1 MSDLGGGSSTVTFAD
16 GEGVADL
23 ATYVAR
29 SRTLDADGAIRLQAV
44 GPVLAAW
51 VCVVPGQGMTRAGL
65 VLALRTM
72 ALAGP
77 HDLDVTVPLG
87 GLTDRFAR
95 RAATGDASTA
105 LAVPPTQVSPQWAG
119 VTPPRGGW
127 EPVGQV
133 GSDVLLAAA
142 EAGIAE
148 VALGAPEGAG
158 ASAVALLR
166 ARVWAREIE
175 GGATAGAGL
184 AARALGFARP
194 GDGQVA
200 TVHRSGPWT
209 RVSLPAGHV
218 LSR

>member
-1 MSDLGGGSSTVTFAD
+1 MTGGAVLELAD

-29 SRTLDADGAIRLQAV
+29 ARTLDDEGAIRLQAV
-44 GPVLAAW
+44 GQVLAAW
-51 VCVVPGQGMTRAGL
+51 VCVVPGQGMMRSGL
-65 VLALRTM
+65 VLGLRTT

-77 HDLDVTVPLG
+77 STLDVTVPLA
-87 GLTDRFAR
+87 GLSDRFAR
-95 RAATGDASTA
+95 RAATGDAGTA
-105 LAVPPTQVSPQWAG
+105 LAVPPTEVSPGWAG

-127 EPVGQV
+127 ETVGEV
-133 GSDVLLAAA
+133 GTDALLAAA
-142 EAGIAE
+142 EEGIAE
-148 VALGAPEGAG
+148 VAEGAPPGAG
-158 ASAVALLR
+158 AAAVGLLR
-166 ARVWAREIE
+166 ARVWSREID

-184 AARALGFARP
+184 AARTLGFVRP

-200 TVHRSGPWT
+200 VVRRSGVWT

>member
-1 MSDLGGGSSTVTFAD
+1 MSPTLEFPD
-16 GEGVADL
+16 GEAVADL

-29 SRTLDADGAIRLQAV
+29 ARGLDADGAMRLQAV

-51 VCVVPGQGMTRAGL
+51 VCAVPGQGLLRSGL

-72 ALAGP
+72 SLAGE
-77 HDLDVTVPLG
+77 HALDTTVPLAA
-87 GLTDRFAR
+87 LADRFAR
-95 RAATGDASTA
+95 RAATGDAGTA
-105 LAVPPTQVSPQWAG
+105 LPVPPTQVSPQWAG

-127 EPVGQV
+127 EQAGTVR
-133 GSDVLLAAA
+133 SAALLAAA
-142 EAGIAE
+142 DEGIAE
-148 VALGAPEGAG
+148 VATGAPEGAG
-158 ASAVALLR
+158 SAAVAMLR
-166 ARVWAREIE
+166 ARVWARELPDG

-184 AARALGFARP
+184 AARVLGFARP

-200 TVHRSGPWT
+200 TVHRSGAWT

>member
-1 MSDLGGGSSTVTFAD
+1 MSDGGALTFAD

-29 SRTLDADGAIRLQAV
+29 ARTLDDDGAIRLQA
-44 GPVLAAW
+44 GGGVLAAW
-51 VCVVPGQGMTRAGL
+51 VCVVAGQGMMRSGL
-65 VLALRTM
+65 VLGLRTM
-72 ALAGP
+72 ALSGSA
-77 HDLDVTVPLG
+77 DLDVTVPLA

-95 RAATGDASTA
+95 RAATGDAGTTV
-105 LAVPPTQVSPQWAG
+105 AVPPQEVRPQWAA

-127 EPVGQV
+127 ERVGEL
-133 GSDVLLAAA
+133 STTALLAAA
-142 EAGIAE
+142 EEGIVE
-148 VALGAPEGAG
+148 VATGAPEGSG
-158 ASAVALLR
+158 AAAVAMLR

-175 GGATAGAGL
+175 GGAPAGAGL

-194 GDGQVA
+194 GDGRLA
-200 TVHRSGPWT
+200 TVHRSGVWT

>member
-1 MSDLGGGSSTVTFAD
+1 MSEPVGGGRELLLAD

-29 SRTLDADGAIRLQAV
+29 ARTLDADGAIRLQAV
-44 GPVLAAW
+44 GSVLAAW
-51 VCVVPGQGMTRAGL
+51 VCVVPGQGMMRSGL

-72 ALAGP
+72 ALHGP
-77 HDLDVTVPLG
+77 HALDVTVPLA
-87 GLTDRFAR
+87 GLADRFAR
-95 RAATGDASTA
+95 RSATGDAGTA
-105 LAVPPTQVSPQWAG
+105 LPVPPTEVSPQWAG
-119 VTPPRGGW
+119 VSPPRGGW

-133 GSDVLLAAA
+133 SSEVLLAAA
-142 EAGIAE
+142 ERGIAE
-148 VALGAPEGAG
+148 VAQGAPTGSGA
-158 ASAVALLR
+158 AAVAMLR
-166 ARVWAREIE
+166 ARVWARDLE

-209 RVSLPAGHV
+209 RVSLAAGHV